1 MDNMERIQEENQKIK
16 VIHLRQESRISQLGG
31 EINAITIQNDIL
43 QDNLTAL
50 NANVDQ
56 WEKYAAEETA
66 KVKEHNVY
74 IDYQE
79 KVLRRKKTKIGQL
92 RGRLTRSKGINRDL
106 QERNDY
112 LEERL
117 ATKKIKSQ
125 AFKAEQKELKRSKKD
140 LERSI
145 RCLDEQLEEDQTEI
159 LVLLKKNV
167 KYKKLIK
174 LHEQQL
180 FDAGLR

>member
-79 KVLRRKKTKIGQL
+79 KVLKRKKTKIGQL
-92 RGRLTRSKGINRDL
+92 RGRLTRSKGINQDL

-125 AFKAEQKELKRSKKD
+125 AFKADKKD

-159 LVLLKKNV
+159 LGLLKKNV

>member
-50 NANVDQ
+50 NAN
-56 WEKYAAEETA
+56 AAEETA

-79 KVLRRKKTKIGQL
+79 KVLKRKKTKIGQL